1 MDMPLREWLETL
13 TDPMEASYSD
23 TEKATRVYDEVVRT
37 MLAAGSTTVAYNS
50 TIHMPASKI
59 LADTCLRHGQRA
71 VVGKMCTTL
80 SKAPNREGSVE
91 ASLRGSKE
99 VIEYVR
105 RIDPKGRLLTPSV
118 MPRGG
123 PYCPAELMEGLGKQS
138 SRPWPDGRRLPVQG
152 HMCETVDDTERTL
165 EVHPGFGSCGGV
177 YEGYGLL
184 HEGSVMAHCVH
195 LEEVDLRLLRERR
208 AGVAHCPG
216 SNTCLTDGV
225 CRVRTLLEEG
235 IKVGLGTDVSAG
247 YGVSVLSAMRAA
259 ADVSRHLV
267 MRTGEGKWRLGFE
280 ELVYM
285 ATLGGAEVLGMG
297 DTVGSFEVGKVF
309 DALVI
314 DLEGVASVDLER
326 DSKIDLLRKWVFLG
340 GERNIRNVY
349 VDGVLVAG
357 QDL

>member
-13 TDPMEASYSD
+13 TDPMEASYAD
-23 TEKATRVYDEVVRT
+23 TSKATHVYDEVVRT
-37 MLAAGSTTVAYNS
+37 TLAAGSTTVAYNS
-50 TIHMPASKI
+50 TIHVSASKV

-71 VVGKMCTTL
+71 VLGKMCTTL
-80 SKAPNREGSVE
+80 SRAPNREESVE
-91 ASLRGSKE
+91 ESLRGSEE

-105 RIDPKGRLLTPSV
+105 RIDPEGKLLTPSV

-123 PYCPAELMEGLGKQS
+123 PYCPAELMEGLGEQS
-138 SRPWPDGRRLPVQG
+138 SRPWPDGRKLPVQG

-165 EVHPGFGSCGGV
+165 EVHSRFGSCGEM
-177 YEGYGLL
+177 YDGYGLL
-184 HEGSVMAHCVH
+184 HEGSVMAHCIH
-195 LEEVDLRLLRERR
+195 LEDADLKLLKETR
-208 AGVAHCPG
+208 AGVAHCPN

-267 MRTGEGKWRLGFE
+267 MRTGEGKWRLGFD

-285 ATLGGAEVLGMG
+285 ATLGGAEVLGIE

-309 DALVI
+309 DALVV
-314 DLEGVASVDLER
+314 DVEGVASVDLEE
-326 DSKIDLLRKWVFLG
+326 DNEIDLLRKWVFLG
-340 GERNIRNVY
+340 DDRSIRRVY
-349 VDGVLVAG
+349 VGGVLVAEH
-357 QDL
+357 DL